1 MGPIKQMEIA
11 GFRAILS
18 PLQLQFVKENSTRS
32 MIIHGRNGT
41 GKSSITDAWEWFHTG
56 RIEHLARQGAGPS
69 AYPHWHA
76 KAGETFIEVLFA
88 DDELGTI
95 RSTFDQS
102 RVTIPISDGDIAKL
116 RALAPHRCHVRF
128 GDLTRFVYL
137 RKTEKYD
144 ELAGLMGFTAQ
155 VELQKVLRRTLRQL
169 NEKLETRQQNVEE
182 IESALSELL
191 DVTDVDESTILNS
204 LNKLLRRHG
213 VEAGGSVGGLQEPA
227 AALTTQ
233 VETDARSQELAEIT
247 ILKSAIE
254 GVRLPTD
261 LQTELSSYAEVA
273 QTFKKD
279 ETATVG
285 LLLLGLYE
293 QGLHVLARRKE
304 TGEEIECCPLCGQ
317 RFEGDLLEHI
327 STELGGLQGLKASR
341 DELETE
347 RKRIQTLLP
356 PLESQSET
364 LQERCKGI
372 EPVAEQWPVD
382 AMMDQTG
389 TVDECVKLLKIL
401 LATPAENLDEKRLH
415 SMRSGT
421 ESLGRGATELKET
434 RDNLLGQLEQRITEL
449 EKDTSRA
456 QLVSD
461 HREVL
466 SALEMWAQLETAY
479 KRLTQL
485 SDTHKSFHAVVEDY
499 VQSSIGDVQ
508 KRFDIISS
516 DVERYFGILEE
527 HTEGLGRPALKLLTD
542 QDRAVVLEVEFHG
555 EPIYPAYRYL
565 SESQLN
571 SFGLAVFLASAK
583 YFNRDFRFLILDDV
597 INSFD
602 GYKRP
607 QVIKL
612 LKQEFSDHQVLL
624 LTHDSVWRD
633 RLFEACPSWVKRRFT
648 RLELG
653 VGPIDVEAA
662 APLTTIERLLDNDEP
677 VSAGQAMGLLLER
690 QLQQVGESF
699 EIFVKFNQRREYT
712 LHPLLDRLRV
722 RVREKLG
729 KDHSLYHA
737 IGALQEEAGFR
748 NLCAHWKNPDIQ
760 LTTEEMRAV
769 VRRWQAVDALVRCQ
783 SESCL
788 EFLQYNGKD
797 FVCRCGAA
805 KLGRTGT

>member
-1 MGPIKQMEIA
+1 MGPIRQMEIG
-11 GFRAILS
+11 GFRGILS

-32 MIIHGRNGT
+32 MIIHGRNAT

-56 RIEHLARQGAGPS
+56 KIEHLAREGAGRS
-69 AYPHWHA
+69 AFPHRHA
-76 KAGETFIEVLFA
+76 KDGETFVEVLFA
-88 DDELGTI
+88 DDKLGTI
-95 RSTFDQS
+95 RMTYDHS
-102 RVTIPISDGDIAKL
+102 RVSMPISEGDIAKL
-116 RALAPHRCHVRF
+116 RALAPYPCHIRF

-137 RKTEKYD
+137 GKTERYD
-144 ELAGLMGFTAQ
+144 ELAGLMGFAAQ
-155 VELQKVLRRTLRQL
+155 VELQKALRRTLRQL
-169 NEKLETRQQNVEE
+169 GDELEARQKELDKTG
-182 IESALSELL
+182 SALSELL
-191 DVTDVDESTILNS
+191 DVTDVDESTILKS
-204 LNKLLRRHG
+204 LNKLLSRHG
-213 VEAGGSVGGLQEPA
+213 VEAGGSIGAMAERA
-227 AALTTQ
+227 AALTKQ
-233 VETDARSQELAEIT
+233 VETDVRSQELASLKV
-247 ILKSAIE
+247 LKSAIE

-279 ETATVG
+279 ESATVG
-285 LLLLGLYE
+285 ILLLGLYE
-293 QGLHVLARRKE
+293 KGQDVLASRKE

-364 LQERCKGI
+364 LRERCKGI
-372 EPVAEQWPVD
+372 ESVAEQWPVD

-389 TVDECVKLLKIL
+389 TVDECVKLLKL
-401 LATPAENLDEKRLH
+401 PLGTPAENLDEKSLNSIH
-415 SMRSGT
+415 SGI
-421 ESLGRGATELKET
+421 ESLGSGATELKET
-434 RDNLLGQLEQRITEL
+434 RENLLSQLAQRITDL

-456 QLVSD
+456 QLVKD

-466 SALEMWAQLETAY
+466 SALELWVQLETAY
-479 KRLTQL
+479 KRLTRL

-499 VQSSIGDVQ
+499 VQSGIGDVQ

-607 QVIKL
+607 RVIKL

-633 RLFEACPSWVKRRFT
+633 QLFEACPSWVKRRFT

-653 VGPIDVEAA
+653 VGPIDVEAV

-677 VSAGQAMGLLLER
+677 VKAGRDMGPFLER

-699 EIFVKFNQRREYT
+699 GILVKYNRRNEYT
-712 LHPLLDRLRV
+712 LDPLLDRLRV

-729 KDHSLYHA
+729 KDHSLHHA

-788 EFLQYNGKD
+788 EFLQYNGKG

-805 KLGRTGT
+805 KLDSTGT